1 MIIAQIPKKQLILLD
16 YKPAQLQ
23 KYKDR
28 WVIVYYV
35 KEPAKNVLK
44 RFRKSVPPMP
54 NEKERTKLANKMI
67 TEINK
72 RLDAFL

>member
-28 WVIVYYV
+28 WVKCI
-35 KEPAKNVLK
+35 
-44 RFRKSVPPMP
+44 M
-54 NEKERTKLANKMI
+54 
-67 TEINK
+67 
-72 RLDAFL
+72 

>member
-28 WVIVYYV
+28 SVIVY
-35 KEPAKNVLK
+35 
-44 RFRKSVPPMP
+44 
-54 NEKERTKLANKMI
+54 
-67 TEINK
+67 
-72 RLDAFL
+72 